1 MTVIEQQRLQDF
13 KNILTYHLVNKI
25 TYFFNCDY
33 NAFFDAPKNYTRFV
47 NAGEN
52 RKFFNSDEVHDIYR
66 NLIECFN
73 RIALPKGVVQ
83 NVFGRQQ
90 INNKWVKI
98 QYKNLINRCGWVKRI
113 NSGVIITKGK
123 RTHFASIYLLERDY
137 IARIFEDP
145 DSYQKARDPNSDFYT
160 IRQRSIIFKHLLTK
174 QKTEKKDD
182 MTKKEKEQYQKEY
195 AEGKHQISLKEKQ
208 KLDKKRKAVALK
220 RDVTIAKKKD
230 ADYMK
235 LQESHD
241 KLAIA
246 LKHANAEIDRLSAEI
261 RRLQNCKDKNSD
273 IPVDDNQPIQS
284 CEISEEQRLAI
295 EQMRREF
302 QADIDACMQ
311 ANNF

>member
-1 MTVIEQQRLQDF
+1 M
-13 KNILTYHLVNKI
+13 
-25 TYFFNCDY
+25 
-33 NAFFDAPKNYTRFV
+33 
-47 NAGEN
+47 
-52 RKFFNSDEVHDIYR
+52 
-66 NLIECFN
+66 
-73 RIALPKGVVQ
+73 IA
-83 NVFGRQQ
+83 
-90 INNKWVKI
+90 
-98 QYKNLINRCGWVKRI
+98 
-113 NSGVIITKGK
+113 SGK
-123 RTHFASIYLLERDY
+123 RGG
-137 IARIFEDP
+137 
-145 DSYQKARDPNSDFYT
+145 
-160 IRQRSIIFKHLLTK
+160 TK
-174 QKTEKKDD
+174 
-182 MTKKEKEQYQKEY
+182 Y

-235 LQESHD
+235 LQESYD